1 MNIPRA
7 KVRKRQSTLA
17 VAVLSLGALAAAC
30 SSSGDVSS
38 VPDATSTPGSASP
51 TATVPPAPT
60 PEPTATPV
68 VLTESDQRAARLMFE
83 LFVDSYEND
92 AGGVQLPALE
102 QALELRHPGLIP
114 PLVEITRFAFED
126 DQISALGDTLNK
138 LTGQSFDGD
147 DFFSWHEWLGSGQD
161 TTLLPG
167 YANWKANLYAPF
179 DTSFH
184 SFLYNGVPTTIP
196 LEGIQW
202 GGVARDG
209 IPPLENPK
217 VIPGNRAAFLD
228 LEEIVFG
235 VVINGEARAYPFRIM
250 NSHEMANDVLG
261 GVNVTLSYCT
271 LCGSGILYEGKI
283 NGQVETFGTSGF
295 LYQSNKLMYDRTT
308 NTLWQQQTGKPVVGE
323 LVGSGIQLEQIP
335 MTVTRW
341 GAWIEEHPETTVL
354 DLEQGFRRTYYHPDD
369 ARAIYFEYFN
379 GDELLFPVWDQDTT
393 LDAKT
398 RVLGIRSGETARAYI
413 AEQVIRT
420 GVVNDELAGVPLVII
435 GDENSQAVRAYQRGE
450 NTFTAS
456 GTLGEVIDQD
466 GEVWR
471 VTEDAL
477 QPVRASLDALPRQ
490 THRMSSGLAGPA
502 SSPKPNSGCQLAT
515 EPEPRCSQIP
525 FATLEQS
532 GVYANE
538 DGIFLWRSRHP
549 GRRTSHSRA
558 GSG

>member
-1 MNIPRA
+1 
-7 KVRKRQSTLA
+7 
-17 VAVLSLGALAAAC
+17 
-30 SSSGDVSS
+30 
-38 VPDATSTPGSASP
+38 
-51 TATVPPAPT
+51 
-60 PEPTATPV
+60 
-68 VLTESDQRAARLMFE
+68 MFE

-92 AGGVQLPALE
+92 SGGIQIPALE
-102 QALELRHPGLIP
+102 AALELQHPGLIP

-126 DQISALGDTLNK
+126 DQIAELGSTLNQ
-138 LTGQSFDGD
+138 LTGQSFAGD
-147 DFFSWHEWLGSGQD
+147 DFFSWHEWLGDRDS
-161 TTLLPG
+161 TVLLPG

-179 DTSFH
+179 DSSFH

-228 LEEIVFG
+228 LEELVFG

-271 LCGSGILYEGKI
+271 LCGSGILYEGKV

-308 NTLWQQQTGKPVVGE
+308 DSLWQQQTGKPVVGE
-323 LVGSGIQLEQIP
+323 LVGSGIQLDVLP

-341 GAWIEEHPETTVL
+341 GDWIEEHPDTTVL

-379 GDELLFPVWDQDTT
+379 GDDLLFPVWDQDTT

-398 RVLGIRSGETARAYI
+398 RVLGIRSGEAARAYI
-413 AEQVIRT
+413 VEQVINE
-420 GVVNDELAGVPLVII
+420 GVVNDELAGINLVII
-435 GDENSQAVRAYQRGE
+435 GDEDSQAVRAFRSGE
-450 NTFTAS
+450 RTFS
-456 GTLGEVIDQD
+456 PIGSEGEVIDEN
-466 GEVWR
+466 GVTWR

-477 QPVRASLDALPRQ
+477 IPSDDSLDPLPRHTAQ
-490 THRMSSGLAGPA
+490 DVFWFGWTSFFPETELWLPATSG
-502 SSPKPNSGCQLAT
+502 
-515 EPEPRCSQIP
+515 
-525 FATLEQS
+525 
-532 GVYANE
+532 
-538 DGIFLWRSRHP
+538 
-549 GRRTSHSRA
+549 
-558 GSG
+558 